1 MIVGSSLRVSMV
13 KESQGLRCNLSLD
26 DDSDECTLP
35 LLWRREIFG
44 KNGRKRSKTLRL
56 FFLSTCVRTTIMR
69 ATITAC
75 NDIRIGDDGLEVMDV
90 MP

>member
-1 MIVGSSLRVSMV
+1 MV

-26 DDSDECTLP
+26 DDSDECAP

-56 FFLSTCVRTTIMR
+56 FFLSCVRAYDHACDGHETT
-69 ATITAC
+69 
-75 NDIRIGDDGLEVMDV
+75 DIKIKS
-90 MP
+90 

>member
-1 MIVGSSLRVSMV
+1 MRVSMV

-26 DDSDECTLP
+26 DDSDECTLL

-56 FFLSTCVRTTIMR
+56 FFLSCVRPCVR
-69 ATITAC
+69 PSHAC
-75 NDIRIGDDGLEVMDV
+75 NDIRIGDGRREVMDV